1 MQEASKFQENY
12 GKFEADDRSWDRAFW
27 QSQGSAAIFDAVWG
41 MILDHR
47 LLIKKDATEPRL
59 QRTVER
65 FGKA

>member
-1 MQEASKFQENY
+1 MQPQTKIEENY
-12 GKFEADDRSWDRAFW
+12 GRYEVDDRAWDVEFW
-27 QSQGSAAIFDAVWG
+27 QGRGASAIFDAVWG

-47 LLIKKDATEPRL
+47 MLTRGDDSEPRL